1 MEGDLIHR
9 IEDDKLVEMDA
20 IKYACDTDGDSSSEN
35 DSRNRQV
42 EYYFHLLHSLFIMLL
57 LVIHILI

>member
-1 MEGDLIHR
+1 MEGDLTHR

-42 EYYFHLLHSLFIMLL
+42 EYCCNMSQSLFKYCCFL
-57 LVIHILI
+57 

>member
-9 IEDDKLVEMDA
+9 EEDEKLVEMDA

-42 EYYFHLLHSLFIMLL
+42 EYYFHLLHSLFIIMLN
-57 LVIHILI
+57 